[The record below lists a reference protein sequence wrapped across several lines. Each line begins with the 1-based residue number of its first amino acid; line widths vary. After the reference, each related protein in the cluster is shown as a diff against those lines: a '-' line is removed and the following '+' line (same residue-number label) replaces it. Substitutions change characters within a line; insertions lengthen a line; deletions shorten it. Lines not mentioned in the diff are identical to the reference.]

1 MITVTEKSRCCG
13 CEACRSVCP
22 KQCISMRTDKEGFLY
37 PEVNL
42 SECIDCKLCEK
53 VCPVLHPIASTEEP
67 MVFAGINNDT
77 QIRLQSSSGG
87 IFTLIAESVLQKGG
101 VVFGAR
107 FDENWKV
114 VHGYTETV
122 EGLARFRGSKYV
134 QSYIGESF
142 LQAKKFLDEGREV
155 LFSGTPCQIA
165 GLKNFLRRSY
175 QHLLTVDVVCHGVP
189 SPKVWQKYLEE
200 SVCKAYYIKE
210 RKHSF
215 SFAEKICNI
224 NFRSKEKGWKK
235 YNVEIEYKNGKKD
248 ITPFTEHLYM
258 NVFLS
263 NLSLRPSCYACSA
276 KIPYVQSDITLADFW
291 GVDSLKPEIDDDKGC
306 GLILINNERAFSLL
320 RNLDC
325 QLFQQK
331 LNEASKFNP
340 SILHSVRVPVNRNVF
355 FRLLDVLDFIKVQN
369 IIHNKSLFYRI
380 VRLICRKFM

>member
-1 MITVTEKSRCCG
+1 M
-13 CEACRSVCP
+13 
-22 KQCISMRTDKEGFLY
+22 
-37 PEVNL
+37 
-42 SECIDCKLCEK
+42 
-53 VCPVLHPIASTEEP
+53 
-67 MVFAGINNDT
+67 
-77 QIRLQSSSGG
+77 
-87 IFTLIAESVLQKGG
+87 
-101 VVFGAR
+101 FGAC

-165 GLKNFLRRSY
+165 GLKNFLRKFY

-200 SVCKAYYIKE
+200 SVCKAYFIKK
-210 RKHSF
+210 RGTSV
-215 SFAEKICNI
+215 SVDDKIENI
-224 NFRSKEKGWKK
+224 NFRSKKQGWKHFCMDIV
-235 YNVEIEYKNGKKD
+235 YRNGKEEVM
-248 ITPFTEHLYM
+248 PFSEDSYM

-263 NLSLRPSCYACSA
+263 NLSLRPSCYACSTR
-276 KIPYVQSDITLADFW
+276 IPYVQSDITLADFW

-331 LNEASKFNP
+331 LDEVSKFNP
-340 SILHSVRVPVNRNVF
+340 SILYSVRVPVNRKF
-355 FRLLDVLDFIKVQN
+355 FYDVLEKWSLDSVYKISTSTN
-369 IIHNKSLFYRI
+369 IVMRVIRNIYRK
-380 VRLICRKFM
+380 L

>member
-1 MITVTEKSRCCG
+1 
-13 CEACRSVCP
+13 
-22 KQCISMRTDKEGFLY
+22 MRTDKEGFLY

-101 VVFGAR
+101 VVFGAC

-134 QSYIGESF
+134 QSYIGDSF

-165 GLKNFLRRSY
+165 GLKNFLRKSY
-175 QHLLTVDVVCHGVP
+175 RNLLTVDVVCHGVP

-200 SVCKAYYIKE
+200 SVCKAYHIKG
-210 RKHSF
+210 RKNSF

-224 NFRSKEKGWKK
+224 NFRSKEKGWKE
-235 YNVEIEYKNGKKD
+235 YNVSIGYNNGKKD
-248 ITPFTEHLYM
+248 VNPFYENSYM

-263 NLSLRPSCYACSA
+263 NFSLRPSCYICPA

-291 GVDSLKPEIDDDKGC
+291 GIDKLSPEIDDDKGC
-306 GLILINNERAFSLL
+306 GLILVN
-320 RNLDC
+320 NLD
-325 QLFQQK
+325 FNMHR
-331 LNEASKFNP
+331 LNC
-340 SILHSVRVPVNRNVF
+340 
-355 FRLLDVLDFIKVQN
+355 RLYRQN
-369 IIHNKSLFYRI
+369 IDEVVKYNRAIINSFGLPIGRETFYVILNLIGFRFAYYFTLCNNALYRWIKI
-380 VRLICRKFM
+380 VLKKL